1 MRLVLSY
8 RAKVGLSLLLSSLVS
23 VGLYLAAVIVNDEWL
38 FGWFVGNLAL
48 AWIPLAVSVVLIK
61 VLNKRSWLSWQALAL
76 TLLWLLFLPNSFYIV
91 TDYIH
96 LFENQR
102 EVFMLDLVMLSSFAL
117 NGLILGYI
125 SLYMLHSELLKRLKP
140 YAAALAVAAVLLI
153 ASYGIFMGRFLR
165 RNSWDVVA
173 DAPSVLFEVSD
184 SFINAS
190 MYQHLLPTTLGFFAL
205 LGSTYIVLWQ
215 LARKNKT

>member
-1 MRLVLSY
+1 MPSIFRLGLVL
-8 RAKVGLSLLLSSLVS
+8 VVSSLAS
-23 VGLYLAAVIVNDEWL
+23 VGLYLAAVVVNDDWL

-48 AWIPLAVSVVLIK
+48 AWVPVLVAIVLVK
-61 VLNKRSWLSWQALAL
+61 VLVRKSWLSWQPLAL

-102 EVFMLDLVMLSSFAL
+102 EAFMLDLIMLSSFAL
-117 NGLILGYI
+117 NGLVLGYL
-125 SLYMLHSELLKRLKP
+125 SLYMVHKQLSRRLKP
-140 YAAALAVAAVLLI
+140 YAAAFIVAGVLLI

-184 SFINAS
+184 SLINPD
-190 MYQHLLPTTLGFFAL
+190 MYQHLLPTTLGFLVL
-205 LGSTYIVLWQ
+205 LGSIYAVIWQ
-215 LARKNKT
+215 IARVREK